1 MRKSIKTI
9 LGIGLLLVLL
19 LSIPVSAE
27 EQVEVL
33 LNGSKI
39 EFADQKPVIINGRTL
54 VPLRGVLEAMGVTVG
69 WIDETQT
76 ATAEKDGIKIT
87 LTIDD
92 PTLYKNGEAIV
103 LDVPA
108 QLINSRTMVPARAVS
123 ESFGAR
129 VGWFEAKSQVV
140 ISTDN
145 LLNQAL
151 SAIDA
156 AKSYYFSATTTGS
169 YLEGMTFD
177 LSLSLGSDLNHSLE
191 ISHYSIDAAFS
202 GEDFLNSFETIA
214 AGKEKSY
221 FLSSESSSQ
230 VTNTPA
236 SWSPAPLF
244 PAGTPFLLEKE
255 DSKSV
260 TYQMLDGSDMCLVV
274 DKKTATPTHIYLAKE
289 NLSNLIALPDDFVFE
304 KDLSGALILNGNQV
318 KDFYEEVKENFAK

>member
-1 MRKSIKTI
+1 MRKTI
-9 LGIGLLLVLL
+9 LAITILFLFLF
-19 LSIPVSAE
+19 SFSVSAE

-39 EFADQKPVIINGRTL
+39 EFADQNPVIINGRTL

-76 ATAEKDGIKIT
+76 ATAEKDGIKVT

-92 PTLYKNGEAIV
+92 PTLYKNGEAIT

-129 VGWFEAKSQVV
+129 VGWFESKSQVV

-156 AKSYYFSATTTGS
+156 AKSYYFSATTVGS

-177 LSLSLGSDLNHSLE
+177 LSLVLGSDLNNTIE
-191 ISHYSIDAAFS
+191 ISHYAIDAAFD

-221 FLSSESSSQ
+221 FLSSESSSYQ
-230 VTNTPA
+230 KNTPA
-236 SWSPAPLF
+236 GWSPAPLF
-244 PAGTPFLLEKE
+244 PAGTPFLMKKE
-255 DSKSV
+255 DSTSV
-260 TYQMLDGSDMCLVV
+260 TYAMLDGSDMCLVV
-274 DKKTATPTHIYLAKE
+274 DKKTAAPTHIYLGKE
-289 NLSNLIALPDDFVFE
+289 NLGNLIALPEDFVFE
-304 KDLSGALILNGNQV
+304 KDLYGALILNGNQA
-318 KDFYEEVKENFAK
+318 KDFYNKVKDDFAK